1 MVVYFYEY
9 ILQTDIHSQLQGVSL
24 IPNLQGIFL
33 AYELITTR
41 GLGMLIGGRLTC
53 GSGGRGG
60 RVGRA
65 GSGGRVGRGRILLP
79 SADGRAL

>member
-1 MVVYFYEY
+1 
-9 ILQTDIHSQLQGVSL
+9 
-24 IPNLQGIFL
+24 
-33 AYELITTR
+33 
-41 GLGMLIGGRLTC
+41 MLIGGRLTC

>member
-1 MVVYFYEY
+1 M
-9 ILQTDIHSQLQGVSL
+9 
-24 IPNLQGIFL
+24 FL

-41 GLGMLIGGRLTC
+41 GFGMLIGGRLTC
-53 GSGGRGG
+53 GSGGNGG

-79 SADGRAL
+79 SADGRALQRKHLYFTTMIVSHKTN

>member
-1 MVVYFYEY
+1 
-9 ILQTDIHSQLQGVSL
+9 
-24 IPNLQGIFL
+24 
-33 AYELITTR
+33 
-41 GLGMLIGGRLTC
+41 MLIGGRLTC
-53 GSGGRGG
+53 GSEGRGG